1 MIHSVNAQ
9 WGALRWGFTMA
20 KFTFEGR
27 VGYIDE
33 NASPAIITWGG
44 ATFARDTIKN
54 GSLADAIDDA
64 LFESLESSLAEEEW
78 RPLLLGDV
86 VSSII
91 SNALRPR

>member
-9 WGALRWGFTMA
+9 WGALKWGFTMV
-20 KFTFEGR
+20 KFIFEGI
-27 VGYIDE
+27 VGHIDE

-44 ATFARDTIKN
+44 ATFTRDTIKS
-54 GSLADAIDDA
+54 GRMADVIDEA
-64 LFESLESSLAEEEW
+64 LFESLESSLAEEW
-78 RPLLLGDV
+78 QPLLLGDV